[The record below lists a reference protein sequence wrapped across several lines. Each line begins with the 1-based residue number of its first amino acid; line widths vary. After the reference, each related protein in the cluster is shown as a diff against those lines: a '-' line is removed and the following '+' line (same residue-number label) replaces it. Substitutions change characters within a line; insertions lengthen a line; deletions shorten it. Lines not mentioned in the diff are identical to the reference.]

1 MPRRS
6 AAADNGHLRATVDSV
21 AAHAGV
27 SRQTVS
33 NALNAP
39 QRLRPDTLERVL
51 SAISELGYRPNHAA
65 RTLRTQATRLLGCR
79 LPPSPYAGTGG
90 ILDRFLHVLCE
101 ASRDRG
107 YDVLS
112 FAAKSDD
119 DEIAVFDDLLRRNAV
134 DGFVLLGT
142 HFVDPRT
149 AWLREH
155 DAPFVAFDR
164 SWGVARARH
173 SWVDVDG
180 AQGVADAVDHL
191 AEQGHRRIGFI
202 GWPAGSGVGDDRRAG
217 WLRQAQARRLPVRG
231 LDVRGEDGIASGAS
245 LTERLLDG
253 ARPPTAFVCVSDA
266 MAIGALHVLAD
277 RGLRPGVDIGVVGF
291 DDSPVAGVVR
301 PGLTS
306 VRQPLEGVA
315 EKLVELLLEH
325 LAGTRTRPA
334 HVLIP
339 PALVIR
345 GSSAA

>member
-1 MPRRS
+1 MPRRT
-6 AAADNGHLRATVDSV
+6 AAADNGQPRATIESV
-21 AAHAGV
+21 AAHARV

-51 SAISELGYRPNHAA
+51 GAISELGYRPNHAA

-134 DGFVLLGT
+134 DGFILLGT

-155 DAPFVAFDR
+155 DAPFVAFGR
-164 SWGVARARH
+164 PWGVARARH

-180 AQGVADAVDHL
+180 AQGVADAVNHL
-191 AEQGHRRIGFI
+191 VEQGHRRIGFI
-202 GWPAGSGVGDDRRAG
+202 GWPEGSGVGDDRRAG
-217 WLRQAQARRLPVRG
+217 WLREVQARRLPVRG

-245 LTERLLDG
+245 LAERLLDG

-277 RGLRPGVDIGVVGF
+277 RGLRPGVDVGVVGF

-325 LAGTRTRPA
+325 LAGTRSRPA
-334 HVLIP
+334 HVILP